1 MEKNNP
7 QLLTILPGVKEREI
21 LAPYTS
27 FKIGGPARYFYSA
40 TNNSDFVHAIRTARE
55 LRIPYFILGNG
66 SNILVADKGFSGLVI
81 KQDNHQIIYQ
91 GTTVIA
97 ESGVKL
103 QKLIRDTI
111 SHGLTGL
118 EYLMGIPGTIGGGVA
133 GNVGTPRA
141 GEWIDEHL
149 VSVEILDAESHQ
161 QTIPKSQCDFS
172 YRFSRFKYT
181 ETEIILSATFSL
193 SQAPAAEIQQNV
205 KMFLDKRSHQPIHLP
220 CAGSIFKN
228 PPGHKSWQLVDAIG
242 FRGKQIGGARVADEH
257 SNFIVNTGKATA
269 EDVAILISYIKQQVR
284 DRFGIQLQE
293 EIKYVGFEQ

>member
-1 MEKNNP
+1 MEKNNVAL
-7 QLLTILPGVKEREI
+7 QKALPGLKEGEI

-40 TNNSDFVHAIRTARE
+40 TNNPDFIKAIRTARE
-55 LRIPYFILGNG
+55 LRMPYFVLGNG
-66 SNILVADKGFSGLVI
+66 SNILVADKGFPGLVI
-81 KQDNHQIIYQ
+81 KQDNHQITYD
-91 GTTVIA
+91 GTTVVA

-103 QKLIRDTI
+103 QKLIRDAI
-111 SHGLTGL
+111 GHGLTGL

-133 GNVGTPRA
+133 GNVGTPRP

-149 VSVEILDAESHQ
+149 ISVDMLDGESNE

-181 ETEIILSATFSL
+181 DSEIILAATFSL
-193 SQAPAAEIQQNV
+193 AEAPAAAIQQKV
-205 KMFLDKRSHQPIHLP
+205 KNFLDKRSHQPIHLP

-228 PPGHKSWQLVDAIG
+228 PPGYKSWQLVDEIG

-257 SNFIVNTGKATA
+257 SNFIVNTGTATA

-284 DRFGIQLQE
+284 DRHGIQLQE
-293 EIKYVGFEQ
+293 EIKYIGFE